1 MKLNKSNIV
10 EAMENK
16 DLNTLRLDLDLYPK
30 LKQMQPRLDSVIE
43 EKYIS
48 CKWTE
53 NISGIRKNEY
63 NTGQIVPMDK
73 KCKEILGNIVRPEY
87 SEIEKTM
94 AIYAYIVE
102 NIKYDNIL
110 LKREK
115 ELRDKGQKIG
125 KGVSKILDGK
135 QSSYNAFMKGE
146 VVCEGYTNMMHY
158 MLSTVGIESKTV
170 SCIGERD
177 NKEESFVDRGENHSV
192 IRIKTG
198 KDWYYYDP
206 TWDEGKMELRNV
218 FKTKKEFEKNH
229 TFTILEEKIEN
240 PKEKAYT
247 VAELNERLRYV
258 LEDRKNIVLEKKE
271 KEQKENKVNRLYQR
285 YGTTEND
292 LKREVD
298 ELNNID
304 EREVEE
310 RNKEKE
316 RLDREG
322 RGKDA
327 RSFDE
332 RI

>member
-1 MKLNKSNIV
+1 
-10 EAMENK
+10 MENK
-16 DLNTLRLDLDLYPK
+16 DLCTLRLDVDLYPK
-30 LKQMQPRLDSVIE
+30 LKQMQPRLDSVIRE
-43 EKYIS
+43 NFIS

-53 NISGIRKNEY
+53 NISRIRKNEY
-63 NTGQIVPMDK
+63 NTVQVKLMDK

-94 AIYAYIVE
+94 AIYTYIVE
-102 NIKYDNIL
+102 NIKYDYIL

-125 KGVSKILDGK
+125 KGESKILDGK

-170 SCIGERD
+170 CCIGERD
-177 NKEESFVDRGENHSV
+177 NKENDFVDRGENHSV
-192 IRIKTG
+192 IRVKTG
-198 KDWYYYDP
+198 EDWYYYDP
-206 TWDEGKMELRNV
+206 TWDAGQMKLRNV
-218 FKTKKEFEKNH
+218 FKTKEEFEKNH
-229 TFTILEEKIEN
+229 TFTVLEEKIEN

-247 VAELNERLRYV
+247 VDELNERLRYV

-271 KEQKENKVNRLYQR
+271 KEQKENKANKLYQR
-285 YGTTEND
+285 YGTTEED

-304 EREVEE
+304 EKEFEE
-310 RNKEKE
+310 RNKQKE
-316 RLDREG
+316 RVDRESG
-322 RGKDA
+322 EKDA
-327 RSFDE
+327 RNFDE
-332 RI
+332 RD

>member
-1 MKLNKSNIV
+1 MQLNKSNIV
-10 EAMENK
+10 EAMENR

-125 KGVSKILDGK
+125 KGVSKILNGK
-135 QSSYNAFMKGE
+135 QSSYNAFIKGE

-158 MLSTVGIESKTV
+158 MLSSVGIESKTV
-170 SCIGERD
+170 ICIGERD
-177 NKEESFVDRGENHSV
+177 NGETSFVDRGENHSV
-192 IRIKTG
+192 IRVKTG
-198 KDWYYYDP
+198 DDWYYYDP
-206 TWDEGKMELRNV
+206 TLDAGKMELRNA

-229 TFTILEEKIEN
+229 TFTVLEEKIEN

-247 VAELNERLRYV
+247 VDKLNERLRYV

-271 KEQKENKVNRLYQR
+271 NEQKENNFNRLYQR
-285 YGTTEND
+285 YGVTGND
-292 LKREVD
+292 LGREVD

-304 EREVEE
+304 EKEFKE
-310 RNKEKE
+310 RNNEKE
-316 RLDREG
+316 RLDRESG
-322 RGKDA
+322 EKDA
-327 RSFDE
+327 RSFDK
-332 RI
+332 RA

>member
-1 MKLNKSNIV
+1 
-10 EAMENK
+10 MENK
-16 DLNTLRLDLDLYPK
+16 ELCILRLDLDLYPK
-30 LKQMQPRLDSVIE
+30 LKQMQPRLDSVIRE
-43 EKYIS
+43 NIIS

-53 NISGIRKNEY
+53 NIGEVEKNEY
-63 NTGQIVPMDK
+63 NTVQVKLMDK

-87 SEIEKTM
+87 SDIEKTM
-94 AIYAYIVE
+94 AIYTYIVQ
-102 NIKYDNIL
+102 NIKYDHIL
-110 LKREK
+110 FKREK
-115 ELRDKGQKIG
+115 ELIDKRQKIG
-125 KGVSKILDGK
+125 KGVSKILNGK

-206 TWDEGKMELRNV
+206 TWDAGKMELRNV
-218 FKTKKEFEKNH
+218 FKTKKEFERNH
-229 TFTILEEKIEN
+229 TFTVLEEKIEN

-271 KEQKENKVNRLYQR
+271 KEQKENNFNRLYQR
-285 YGTTEND
+285 YGVKEND
-292 LKREVD
+292 LEREVD

-304 EREVEE
+304 ERD
-310 RNKEKE
+310 KQKE
-316 RLDREG
+316 RVDRESG
-322 RGKDA
+322 EKDA
-327 RSFDE
+327 RSFNE

>member
-1 MKLNKSNIV
+1 MQLNKSNIV

-63 NTGQIVPMDK
+63 NTGKIVPMDK

-94 AIYAYIVE
+94 AIYVYIVE

-110 LKREK
+110 FKRAK
-115 ELRDKGQKIG
+115 ELRDKEQKIG
-125 KGVSKILDGK
+125 KGESKILDGK

-177 NKEESFVDRGENHSV
+177 NKEESFVDRGEDHSV
-192 IRIKTG
+192 IRVKNG
-198 KDWYYYDP
+198 EDWYYYDP
-206 TWDEGKMELRNV
+206 TWDAGKMELRNV

-229 TFTILEEKIEN
+229 TFTVLEEKIEN

-247 VAELNERLRYV
+247 VDELNERLRYV

-271 KEQKENKVNRLYQR
+271 KEQKENKTNKLYQR
-285 YGTTEND
+285 YGTTEDD

-310 RNKEKE
+310 RDKQKE
-316 RLDREG
+316 RLDRESG
-322 RGKDA
+322 EKDA

>member
-1 MKLNKSNIV
+1 MQLNKSNIV
-10 EAMENK
+10 EAMENR

-94 AIYAYIVE
+94 AIYSYIVE

-125 KGVSKILDGK
+125 KGVSKILNGK

-158 MLSTVGIESKTV
+158 MLSSVGIESKTV

-206 TWDEGKMELRNV
+206 TWDAGKMELRNV

-229 TFTILEEKIEN
+229 TFNVLEEKIEN

-247 VAELNERLRYV
+247 VKELNERLQYV

-310 RNKEKE
+310 RNKQKE
-316 RLDREG
+316 RADRESG
-322 RGKDA
+322 EKDA

>member
-1 MKLNKSNIV
+1 
-10 EAMENK
+10 MENK
-16 DLNTLRLDLDLYPK
+16 DLCTLRLDVDLYPK
-30 LKQMQPRLDSVIE
+30 LKQMQPRLDSVIRE
-43 EKYIS
+43 NFIS

-94 AIYAYIVE
+94 AIYTYIVE
-102 NIKYDNIL
+102 NIKYDYIL

-125 KGVSKILDGK
+125 KGESKILDGK

-206 TWDEGKMELRNV
+206 TWDAGKMELRNV
-218 FKTKKEFEKNH
+218 FKTKKEFERNH
-229 TFTILEEKIEN
+229 TFTVLEEKIEN

-247 VAELNERLRYV
+247 VDELNERLRYV

-271 KEQKENKVNRLYQR
+271 KEQKENKTNKLYQR
-285 YGTTEND
+285 YGTTEDD

-310 RNKEKE
+310 RDKQKE
-316 RLDREG
+316 RLDRESG
-322 RGKDA
+322 EKDA

>member
-1 MKLNKSNIV
+1 MQLNKSNIV
-10 EAMENK
+10 EAMENR

-30 LKQMQPRLDSVIE
+30 LKQMQPRLDSIIE

-63 NTGQIVPMDK
+63 NTGKIVPMDK

-94 AIYAYIVE
+94 AIYTYIVE
-102 NIKYDNIL
+102 NIKYDYIL

-125 KGVSKILDGK
+125 KGESKILDGK

-206 TWDEGKMELRNV
+206 TWDAGKMELRNV
-218 FKTKKEFEKNH
+218 FKTKKEFERNH

-247 VAELNERLRYV
+247 VDEQNERLRYV

-271 KEQKENKVNRLYQR
+271 KEQKENNFNRLYQR
-285 YGTTEND
+285 YGTKEED

-310 RNKEKE
+310 RDKQKE
-316 RLDREG
+316 RVDRESG
-322 RGKDA
+322 EKDA